1 MNNLLN
7 QLPCPTLITDESGY
21 ILAANTD
28 LLALLGGTVEQWLQQ
43 PMDSFLPP
51 ASHIFLQTHVWPMLL
66 REGSVREIYL
76 KICNAQNQRIPVMM
90 NCRQGHF
97 AGVDSYFWVF
107 FVALERSKFEA
118 ELLDARNRAEALAL
132 TLAEREH
139 FHKTI
144 TDAMPGLVAYWDNDL
159 CCRFANKIHL
169 DWFGKS
175 PEAVINITLRDL
187 LGERLFAISE
197 PYIRGVLAGEPQ
209 TFEGNLTKADGS
221 ISYTLTNY
229 LPDFN
234 DHNKIIG
241 FFVLVSDVTPIKTA
255 ELGLR
260 LAASVIENTIEG
272 IMVTDADGIIL
283 SVNPAF
289 TEITGYTGEEVIGQT
304 PRILRSNRHDEEFYS
319 TVWRDIA
326 INGRWE
332 GETWNRRK
340 DGGVFLKWQSIT
352 VIRSSAD
359 EPVRYVSVFNDITEF
374 WQKDERMRHLAFHDS
389 LTDLPNR
396 TLLMERLDQLIG
408 VTERDQRNI
417 AVLFLDLD
425 GFKAV
430 NDNLGHDIGDDLL
443 KIVSQKLL
451 AQVRHTD
458 TVARLGGDEFVVLLD
473 NVANKDKL
481 AQIATH
487 IVQTINEPMDFHR
500 ILVTVGASI
509 GIAIHPSDGQTTAQL
524 MKNADTAMYAA
535 KQSGK
540 NTYRFFT
547 STMTALKKD
556 RFTKR

>member
-1 MNNLLN
+1 MDNLLN
-7 QLPCPTLITDESGY
+7 QLPCPTLITDGSGY

-28 LLALLGGTVEQWLQQ
+28 LLALVGGMIEQWLQQ

-51 ASHIFLQTHVWPMLL
+51 ASRIFLQTHVWPILL
-66 REGSVREIYL
+66 REGSVKEIYL
-76 KICNAQNQRIPVMM
+76 KICTARNQRIPVMV
-90 NCRQGHF
+90 NCCQGHF
-97 AGVDSYFWVF
+97 DGVDSYFWVF

-118 ELLDARNRAEALAL
+118 ELLDARHRAEASALA
-132 TLAEREH
+132 LAERER
-139 FHKTI
+139 FDKTI

-175 PEAVINITLRDL
+175 PEAIIGITLRDL
-187 LGERLFAISE
+187 LGERPFTLNE
-197 PYIRGVLAGEPQ
+197 PHIRGALAGEPQ
-209 TFEGNLTKADGS
+209 TFEGSLTKADGS
-221 ISYTLTNY
+221 ISSTLTNY

-234 DHNKIIG
+234 DHGMVIG

-255 ELGLR
+255 ELELR
-260 LAASVIENTIEG
+260 LAASVFENTLEG

-283 SVNPAF
+283 SVNSAF
-289 TEITGYTGEEVIGQT
+289 TEITGYTAKEAIGQT
-304 PRILRSNRHDEEFYS
+304 PRIFRSNRHDQEFYS
-319 TVWRDIA
+319 TVWRNIA
-326 INGRWE
+326 TKGRWE

-340 DGGVFLKWQSIT
+340 DGEVFLVWQSIS

-359 EPVRYVSVFNDITEF
+359 EPVRYVSVFNDITEY
-374 WQKDERMRHLAFHDS
+374 WHKDERMRHLAFHDS

-396 TLLMERLDQLIG
+396 TLLIERLDQLIG
-408 VTERDQRNI
+408 ITERDQRNI
-417 AVLFLDLD
+417 ALMFLDLD

-451 AQVRHTD
+451 LQVRHTD
-458 TVARLGGDEFVVLLD
+458 TVARLGGDEFVILLD
-473 NVANKDKL
+473 NAANKEMVTL
-481 AQIATH
+481 IATH
-487 IVQTINEPMDFHR
+487 IVETINKPMDFHGT
-500 ILVTVGASI
+500 LVSVGASI
-509 GIAIHPSDGQTTAQL
+509 GIAMHPGDGQTTAQL

-547 STMTALKKD
+547 SAMTALKKG
-556 RFTKR
+556 RFAKR